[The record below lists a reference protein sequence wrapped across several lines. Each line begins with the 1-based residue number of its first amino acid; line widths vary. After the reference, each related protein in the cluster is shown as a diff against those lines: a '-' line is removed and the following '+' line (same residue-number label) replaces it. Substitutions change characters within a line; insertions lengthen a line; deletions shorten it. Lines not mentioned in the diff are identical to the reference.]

1 MQRTRRAAGAGPDW
15 MPLPLAER
23 QDPAVRKRLSGP
35 ALRAFFSIARAWQLN
50 VTEERALLGW
60 PPSSTFHKYKSGD
73 PGALSFDTLTRIS
86 LTLGVYKALH
96 VLYAEPAFAD
106 HWIRMPNTNALFGG
120 RPPIAYLADAGLDG
134 LFHLRRLLDSRR
146 G

>member
-1 MQRTRRAAGAGPDW
+1 MSSLMISVAGGDFSFDLGAVTHVDSAA
-15 MPLPLAER
+15 
-23 QDPAVRKRLSGP
+23 V
-35 ALRAFFSIARAWQLN
+35 
-50 VTEERALLGW
+50 ALLLFFGVR
-60 PPSSTFHKYKSGD
+60 T
-73 PGALSFDTLTRIS
+73 